1 MDRLDK
7 LLSQEGILSRSDT
20 KRAIRKKEIIVN
32 GDFALT
38 SDMKIKEDD
47 IVLYKGERLVF
58 HKFVYLMLNKP
69 KGIISATSDKSQ
81 KTVLDIIPKNLYR
94 KDLFPCGRLDKD
106 TEGLLIITNDG
117 ESAHR
122 RLSPKSQTE
131 KKYYFKLIKDLD
143 INDLNKLE
151 SGVILKDGLKT
162 SPSKILLINEKEG
175 YITITEGK
183 YHEIRRMF
191 ASINNTVVELKRISF
206 GNIVLDESLAPS
218 EVRELTKEEIIE
230 FTK

>member
-47 IVLYKGERLVF
+47 IVLYKGEKLVF
-58 HKFVYLMLNKP
+58 RKFVYLMLNKP
-69 KGIISATSDKSQ
+69 KGIISATSDKNQ

-122 RLSPKSQTE
+122 RLSPRSHTE

-151 SGVILKDGLKT
+151 SGVTLKDGLKT

-191 ASINNTVVELKRISF
+191 ASIYNTVVELKRISF